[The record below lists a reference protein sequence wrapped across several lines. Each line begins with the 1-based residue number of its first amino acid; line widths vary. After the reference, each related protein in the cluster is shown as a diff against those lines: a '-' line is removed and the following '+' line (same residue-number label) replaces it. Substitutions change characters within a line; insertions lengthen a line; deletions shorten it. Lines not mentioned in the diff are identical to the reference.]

1 MLLRGGG
8 FICVRPQQPSMLA
21 GPAVPIRWLKFLA
34 PIFISLALSATVTY
48 AQSPLD
54 AEAQAF
60 LQQHGPL
67 RLAPDPDFAPIDFF
81 DARGK
86 HRGLT
91 ADLTEML
98 VQRTGMKLQI
108 VRKGQ
113 FTEVLSALD
122 AGEIEFASSVFK
134 SPGRAERY
142 LFSTPYLRLPAAMI
156 ARREG
161 PVITQ
166 LADLRGRNIAVVSGH
181 VWHELLTTAGYP
193 DELRSYPSITAALT
207 AVANAEADAYV
218 GDLLTADPVM
228 RRANLVDMLV
238 VSGESEL
245 EAEVAFGIRRDLPQL
260 KEVLDQA
267 LASVSVEEESALR
280 ARWEDAGALIE
291 PATEAEVPASVAKE
305 LAELRRQLE
314 APSATPD
321 DSAQSLLQ
329 RIDAGQA
336 FDSAAEK
343 SLARIDRIQRD
354 AEQAEAEIAAA
365 QSSNTSAA
373 AVELLRWRGSLPQRA
388 TLNQLEQLLA
398 VEQSTRGSLRESL
411 DRLSAQTQELQ
422 QRPAALRREIV
433 ELRSRLDALIAP
445 EAATDRGDQVE
456 RLVIL
461 AEIRSSRAAMA
472 VALTEQA
479 RLDTLLRGADVRKRE
494 RQRMLAQRDERE
506 SILEQL
512 IAERSVSQLAEEL
525 EGLSSVAAIHA
536 SAIPAVRDL
545 AAENLA
551 SGEALARLTRRL
563 TQLREQDQTVE
574 GDASAVANALQNAKA
589 RIAVGGVTESV
600 GMLLLAERRRLPSPK
615 TLGARLSAL
624 QREVA
629 DMQLLQIG
637 LNEEIESL
645 ADLGAAVTRLSKSDG
660 ESEAALTPEQRAVMI
675 ELLLSRSELL
685 PRQLQV
691 QQRSLE
697 VLQHSEESL
706 VQLLA
711 DSVALARLM
720 EQNLLWI
727 PSHRAIGSGFLG
739 RLIEGWQDL
748 LQVNRWWSSI
758 ERVAERLPREPMWI
772 LGLLLPGML
781 LLLRPRLVRGV
792 NDLAARVRNL
802 REDRFGF
809 TLRALG
815 MSALIAMPMAAFCLM
830 LSYVLQ
836 SVGTAGR
843 FTHSLGLALES
854 IVPYG
859 YMFTLMGV
867 LCRDD
872 GVAHVHLRWLRAR
885 RHALL
890 RLRPWLYF
898 GVLPLMFLAALS
910 LMRDIDAA
918 NGTVLRSVLILLAL
932 TLAAGVGWLLAP
944 GRVFASRV
952 SGVDPLPVFRR
963 LLRVG
968 LVGGLLVLV
977 VIALLGYVVT
987 VATLLTV
994 FLDTLQVVLAV
1005 ALVHGLALRWL
1016 VIGERRIALAQQAAV
1031 ADVERSEAGMDVP
1044 QISIDSVNLRTINGQ
1059 SRSLLRA
1066 LTAVSLGAGLLWS
1079 LAEVAPAFS
1088 LLDRIV
1094 LWQTQEVIDGVAQAT
1109 GISLGDAVL
1118 ALVALMVGIIAARN
1132 IPGLLEIVL
1141 LKRFTEDASV
1151 RYAVV
1156 AVTRYLIIF
1165 AMIVAVFGLIGVRWG
1180 HLQWLAAGF
1189 SVGLGFGLQE
1199 IFGNFVAGLILLF
1212 ERPFRVG
1219 DVVTIGDLSGTVRKV
1234 DTRATTIVDFDG
1246 KDIIIPNKT
1255 FITERFVNWTLSDTV
1270 TRITLKIGVAYE
1282 SDPDEVRSEL
1292 LALAHANPAVLAE
1305 PEPVALFLLLGDS
1318 ALNFE
1323 LRCFVSDIGARLRT
1337 TDDLHTKIIHRFRER
1352 GINLAFPQM
1361 DVHMH
1366 KVIAAGAEPTTTLT

>member
-1 MLLRGGG
+1 M
-8 FICVRPQQPSMLA
+8 
-21 GPAVPIRWLKFLA
+21 RWLKLLA
-34 PIFISLALSATVTY
+34 LLFISLVLSATVTH

-54 AEAQAF
+54 AEAQGF

-67 RLAPDPDFAPIDFF
+67 RMAPDPDFAPIDFF

-113 FTEVLSALD
+113 FAEVLSALD

-142 LFSTPYLRLPAAMI
+142 LFSTPYLRLPAALI
-156 ARREG
+156 ARRGG
-161 PVITQ
+161 PAITQ
-166 LADLRGRNIAVVSGH
+166 LADLRSRNIAVVSGH
-181 VWHELLTTAGYP
+181 VWHELLTTAGYSE
-193 DELRSYPSITAALT
+193 ELRSYPGITAALT
-207 AVANAEADAYV
+207 AVSNSEADAYV
-218 GDLLTADPVM
+218 GDLLSADPVM
-228 RRANLVDMLV
+228 RRANLVDSLV
-238 VSGESEL
+238 VSGESQL
-245 EAEVAFGIRRDLPQL
+245 EADVAFGIRRDLPQL
-260 KEVLDQA
+260 KKVLDQA
-267 LASVSVEEESALR
+267 LASVSVEEETALR

-291 PATEAEVPASVAKE
+291 PASEADVPASVAKE

-314 APSATPD
+314 ATSEMPD
-321 DSAQSLLQ
+321 GERQSLLQ

-336 FDSAAEK
+336 FDSAAEER
-343 SLARIDRIQRD
+343 LARIDRIQRD
-354 AEQAEAEIAAA
+354 AEQAEAEIAVA
-365 QSSNTSAA
+365 QPSNASAA

-398 VEQSTRGSLRESL
+398 VEHSARGSLRDSL

-422 QRPAALRREIV
+422 QRPAALRREIM
-433 ELRSRLDALIAP
+433 ELRTRLDALTAP
-445 EAATDRGDQVE
+445 ETAGGPSDRSDQVE
-456 RLVIL
+456 RLVVL
-461 AEIRSSRAAMA
+461 AEIRSLRAALSA
-472 VALTEQA
+472 ALTEQA
-479 RLDTLLRGADVRKRE
+479 RLDTLLRGADGRKRE
-494 RQRMLAQRDERE
+494 RQRLLAQRGERG

-512 IAERSVSQLAEEL
+512 IAERSVSQLTAEL
-525 EGLSSVAAIHA
+525 EGLRGIAAIHA
-536 SAIPAVRDL
+536 SALPAIRDL

-551 SGEALARLTRRL
+551 SGEALAQLTRRL
-563 TQLREQDQTVE
+563 TQLREQDQAVE
-574 GDASAVANALQNAKA
+574 ADASAVANALQNAKA

-600 GMLLLAERRRLPSPK
+600 GMLLLAERRRLPSPN
-615 TLGARLSAL
+615 TLGARLSEL

-637 LNEEIESL
+637 LTEEIDNL
-645 ADLGAAVTRLSKSDG
+645 ADLGAAVARLSKSDG
-660 ESEAALTPEQRAVMI
+660 ESEAALKPEQHAVMI
-675 ELLLSRSELL
+675 ELLLSRGELL

-691 QQRSLE
+691 QERSLE
-697 VLQHSEESL
+697 VSQHSEESL
-706 VQLLA
+706 AQLLA

-727 PSHRAIGSGFLG
+727 PSHRAIGSGWLG
-739 RLIEGWQDL
+739 RMVEGWQDL
-748 LQVNRWWSSI
+748 LKVDRWWSSI
-758 ERVAERLPREPMWI
+758 ERVGERLAREPLWI
-772 LGLLLPGML
+772 FGLLLPGLL

-792 NDLAARVRNL
+792 HELATRVRNL
-802 REDRFGF
+802 REDRFRF
-809 TLRALG
+809 TLRALAL
-815 MSALIAMPMAAFCLM
+815 SALIALPMAAFCLV

-859 YMFTLMGV
+859 YMFALMGV

-872 GVAHVHLRWLRAR
+872 GVAHVHLRWLGAR
-885 RHALL
+885 RHTLL
-890 RLRPWLYF
+890 QLRPWLYF
-898 GVLPLMFLAALS
+898 GVLPLMFLASLS
-910 LMRDIDAA
+910 LMRDIDAS

-944 GRVFASRV
+944 GRLFASRV
-952 SGVDPLPVFRR
+952 SGVDPLPAFRR

-968 LVGGLLVLV
+968 LVGGLLALV

-1066 LTAVSLGAGLLWS
+1066 LTAVSIGAGLLWS

-1088 LLDRIV
+1088 LLDQVV
-1094 LWQTQEVIDGVAQAT
+1094 LWQTQEVIDGVTQAS

-1118 ALVALMVGIIAARN
+1118 ALVALLVGIIAARN

-1219 DVVTIGDLSGTVRKV
+1219 DVVTIGDLSGTVRRV
-1234 DTRATTIVDFDG
+1234 HTRATTIVDFDG

-1255 FITERFVNWTLSDTV
+1255 FITERFINWTLSDTV
-1270 TRITLKIGVAYE
+1270 TRIILKIGVAYE

-1305 PEPVALFLLLGDS
+1305 PAPVALFVLLGDS

-1323 LRCFVSDIGARLRT
+1323 LRCFVRDIGARLRT
-1337 TDDLHTKIIHRFRER
+1337 TDDLHTKIVQRFRER
-1352 GINLAFPQM
+1352 GITLAFPQM
-1361 DVHMH
+1361 DVHVH
-1366 KVIAAGAEPTTTLT
+1366 KVLAAEAEPTPA